1 MQSTSKLNKADYEK
15 LYQYV
20 LEVND
25 ENIEGA
31 FYVETVDELKEKA
44 YEYVMNNVNGMTY
57 SLREDLLSEID
68 DLIEEGYSHEEAI
81 QHVKENFIDDL
92 RWQGEGMYHFWGLGF
107 IKEVTIANTVEI
119 FEAETEGFDY
129 QVFLGNS
136 QAIEK
141 MKKEL
146 FGYDEDK
153 EEYIYL
159 IFYVNHGRPYDP
171 LEYITDIRSEKPLKE
186 YEVFEKYANIADL
199 YGGAETDSN
208 GNVVNHVCIEARE
221 INDINL
227 LLKVHQGNLRYWYY

>member
-44 YEYVMNNVNGMTY
+44 YEYVMNNVNGITY

-92 RWQGEGMYHFWGLGF
+92 RWQREGMYHFWGFGF
-107 IKEVTIANTVEI
+107 IEEVTIANTVEI
-119 FEAETEGFDY
+119 FEAETEGFNY
-129 QVFLGNS
+129 QVFLGNG

-141 MKKEL
+141 MKKRL

-153 EEYIYL
+153 EEYIYS
-159 IFYVNHGRPYDP
+159 IFYVNHGRPCDP
-171 LEYITDIRSEKPLKE
+171 LEYITNIRSE
-186 YEVFEKYANIADL
+186 
-199 YGGAETDSN
+199 
-208 GNVVNHVCIEARE
+208 
-221 INDINL
+221 NL
-227 LLKVHQGNLRYWYY
+227 